1 MQKKKLA
8 VLLAAMVLL
17 LVAVAAPAMAD
28 KNRHNND
35 RRDNDRHDNRSHGN
49 AIYDIDDYD
58 IDDDYFLGYYPG
70 IYSTVGDVDYKNVR
84 ERNWRDGECFV
95 TDVDQDG
102 FIAEY
107 DYTCYY

>member
-28 KNRHNND
+28 KNRHNDD
-35 RRDNDRHDNRSHGN
+35 RRDNDRHDNRFHGN
-49 AIYDIDDYD
+49 AIHD

-84 ERNWRDGECFV
+84 ERNWRDGECLV

>member
-28 KNRHNND
+28 KNRHDND
-35 RRDNDRHDNRSHGN
+35 RRDNDRNDYRSHGN
-49 AIYDIDDYD
+49 AIYDIDD
-58 IDDDYFLGYYPG
+58 DYFLGHYPG

-84 ERNWRDGECFV
+84 ERNWRDGECLV
-95 TDVDQDG
+95 TDVDRDG